1 MKSRREYRK
10 VMPSSRPTPARAV
23 RSQASTSSRRYGI
36 TTLLAVGFGGLIL
49 VSVLL
54 VLFFAVRGGVQST
67 RDALAELAQLTVE
80 TIATEVNERLSPAQ
94 RLSTGL
100 ARLMREGIIDPA
112 DLPAVGK
119 QMVSLLIT
127 EPGAEAV
134 AFIHPDLHGVV
145 ASTDSATGR
154 TAWVRR
160 DYTGQAGAEDAV
172 RNLAHNTDPYWG
184 PVLYSAESER
194 SFLNHRA
201 PVLLKGKPVGVFIAT
216 VTIETL
222 SDSLAR
228 VRNAFAGEAFVLDGP
243 THVIAHR
250 RMAALDLA
258 RSPEFPLPSI
268 EALGDRVLMG
278 LFDETLSTPLT
289 EVNLRPNNEGRLYL
303 DQEDEF
309 VVFYRRLWDM
319 GPVPWLVGVHYAN
332 ADLRSAFNRV
342 VDAALIGL
350 MVTLV
355 AVLAAIALGRRV
367 AAPIRS
373 LANAAR
379 QLQSEGPGSVT
390 SVEGGPTREL
400 GDAAEAFNE
409 MIQELSQQDLIRD
422 TFGKYV
428 PKDVAQRL
436 LEEGG
441 QLPVETG
448 LATILFSDI
457 VGFSTLSENLP
468 PEELITT
475 LNEYFTVITEPIED
489 LGGVITQFQ
498 GDAVLAT
505 FNLPV
510 PHPDH
515 AANAVRAAIEIQRRL
530 EHRRFG
536 SGHEM
541 RTRIGIN
548 TASITGGAVGSSG
561 RLSYTVHGDGVNV
574 AARIE
579 ELNKTYGT
587 RILISGSTLALC
599 GDGFRFE
606 PVGDIPIRGRSGSVQ
621 IYRLADRTDVSGP
634 TSETQATP

>member
-1 MKSRREYRK
+1 
-10 VMPSSRPTPARAV
+10 MPSRSPDPIHAVHRRA
-23 RSQASTSSRRYGI
+23 SASGRRYGI

-80 TIATEVNERLSPAQ
+80 TIAVEVNDRLSPAK
-94 RLSTGL
+94 RVSVGL
-100 ARLMREGIIDPA
+100 ARLMREGIIDPL
-112 DLPAVGK
+112 DLTAAGE
-119 QMVSLLIT
+119 QMASLLIT

-134 AFIHPDLHGVV
+134 AFIPQDLQGV
-145 ASTDSATGR
+145 AAHAELGTGR
-154 TAWVRR
+154 TMWVRK
-160 DYTGQAGAEDAV
+160 DFTGQTGAEDAV
-172 RNLAHNTDPYWG
+172 RNLAHSTDPYWG
-184 PVLYSAESER
+184 PVLFNAESGH
-194 SFLNHRA
+194 SYLNYRA
-201 PVLLKGKPVGVFIAT
+201 PVLLGGKPVGVFIAT
-216 VTIETL
+216 VTIDAL
-222 SDSLAR
+222 SDSVAR

-243 THVIAHR
+243 ARVIAHR
-250 RMAALDLA
+250 KMTTLDLV

-268 EALGDRVLMG
+268 EAVGDRVLMG
-278 LFDETLSTPLT
+278 LFDETLSTPLAQ
-289 EVNLRPNNEGRLYL
+289 VDLRPNNEGRLYL

-332 ADLRSAFNRV
+332 ADLKTAFNRV

-350 MVTLV
+350 VVTLV

-367 AAPIRS
+367 AAPVRS

-379 QLQSEGPGSVT
+379 QLQSAGPDGVA

-400 GDAAEAFNE
+400 SDAADAFND
-409 MIQELSQQDLIRD
+409 MIQELRQQDLIRD

-457 VGFSTLSENLP
+457 VGFSTLSERLP
-468 PEELITT
+468 PEELIAT

-510 PHPDH
+510 PHSDH

-530 EHRRFG
+530 KDRRFG

-548 TASITGGAVGSSG
+548 SASITGGAVGSSG

-574 AARIE
+574 AARVE

-587 RILISGSTLALC
+587 QILVSGNTRALC
-599 GDGFRFE
+599 GDRFSFE

-621 IYRLADRTDVSGP
+621 LYRLADATDSPEP
-634 TSETQATP
+634 TPETQATP